1 MPKVNY
7 EESKIRFVN
16 PYNFVPVDLRAK
28 RECIDV
34 TKKREP
40 LLTGYLD
47 CGLICKTPLAI
58 PDTQNAVSED
68 GKHYKYPF
76 YMAGGSVPVIPGS
89 ALRGVIRNV
98 FEALTNSC
106 FGTMQKDTRVTIRSA
121 KAFTPGLLIRET
133 DGWKLYKAKRWLLV
147 TDKKF
152 FDSQELAQSGIL
164 CYRREDLS
172 FHTGQEVTFLA
183 GRADDVYESRGR
195 KIGPYIKKVLKEEE
209 KGKISGDVRSG
220 FFCQGE
226 IAPKRHFESVFEKG
240 RKLEIKVTE
249 QDFERLE
256 STLAIYRNKS
266 INQKYQDPS
275 ETAKTNNSK
284 ENHTGYPDYENAKKK
299 GVIPVYFDEKETEK
313 GKLYLTMAALG
324 RKAFQRSLNDAAG
337 KRSHQECTKR
347 SSLCPACALF
357 GTVGEE
363 NLGSR
368 VRFTDAECTNFDG
381 NSMTENVTFAELSS
395 PKISY
400 TPFYLRPAN
409 GKKAE
414 DYKEIDYK
422 PGYDSRELEI
432 RGRKFYWH
440 HKPDS
445 SSAKNIERNERNA
458 TFDVL
463 NENAEFNFRI
473 YFDGI
478 TDGQLA
484 MLEEAVHLNDNE
496 PDGDKCHKIGHG
508 KPLGYGSVKI
518 FIKECTLRQF
528 DTEQG
533 WGEAERKVSCPVKAH
548 TCGDKTY
555 EALMKISDF
564 CAAEKFGE
572 ARVEYPGVIA
582 GDGYASRKKKSEDN
596 DLAAHRWF
604 SWNFR
609 LGSRNPKVILSEIK
623 DEKGELVK
631 VQAVSENGRPGRP
644 GVTSGNSSFAGQAGN
659 PADKLYTAFV
669 LSGGR
674 PARNSNFLE
683 YDIRIEG
690 DPVFVGKDCTMTA
703 HKSIRIGVGQ
713 EVVVTL
719 YKYRMFNYKGFK

>member
-1 MPKVNY
+1 M
-7 EESKIRFVN
+7 SKLNWKKSTIRFVN
-16 PYNFVPVDLRAK
+16 PYNFVPVDLRVK
-28 RECIDV
+28 KEYTDV
-34 TKKREP
+34 TQKREP
-40 LLTGYLD
+40 LFTGYLD

-68 GKHYKYPF
+68 GKHYRYPF

-98 FEALTNSC
+98 FETLTNSC
-106 FGTMQKDTRVTIRSA
+106 FGTMRKDTRVTIRSA

-152 FDSQELAQSGIL
+152 FDSQGLAKEGIV
-164 CYRREDLS
+164 CYRREDLP

-183 GRADDVYESRGR
+183 GRADDVCESHGR
-195 KIGPYIKKVLKEEE
+195 KIIRKVLKEGE
-209 KGKISGDVRSG
+209 KGKISEDVRSG

-226 IAPKRHFESVFEKG
+226 SIPQRHFESVFEKEE
-240 RKLEIKVTE
+240 KIEIEVTD

-256 STLAIYRNKS
+256 STLAVYRNKS

-275 ETAKTNNSK
+275 ETVKEDNSK
-284 ENHTGYPDYENAKKK
+284 ADHTGYPDYEDAKKK
-299 GVIPVYFDEKETEK
+299 GVIPVYFDEEEVRE

-368 VRFTDAECTNFDG
+368 VRFTDAKCTNFG
-381 NSMTENVTFAELSS
+381 ENSMTENVTFAELSS

-409 GKKAE
+409 GKKVE
-414 DYKEIDYK
+414 DYKKIDYK

-440 HKPDS
+440 HRPDI

-478 TDGQLA
+478 TNDQLA

-496 PDGDKCHKIGHG
+496 PDGNKCHKIGHG

-518 FIKECTLRQF
+518 FIKECTLRHF

-533 WGEAERKVSCPVKAH
+533 WRETERKISCPVKAH
-548 TCGDKTY
+548 VCGDKTY
-555 EALMKISDF
+555 EALMEISDF
-564 CAAEKFGE
+564 CTAEKFGE
-572 ARVEYPGVIA
+572 AKVEYPEVIA
-582 GDGYASRKKKSEDN
+582 GNGYVSWKKKSEDN
-596 DLAAHRWF
+596 NLAAHRWF
-604 SWNFR
+604 SWNFK
-609 LGSRNPKVILSEIK
+609 LGNRTPKVILPEIK
-623 DEKGELVK
+623 DEKGNLMKIQV
-631 VQAVSENGRPGRP
+631 VSGDGMPGRSSEA
-644 GVTSGNSSFAGQAGN
+644 SGNSFFAGQTGN
-659 PADKLYTAFV
+659 SKDKLYTAFV

-674 PARNSNFLE
+674 PARNSYFLE
-683 YDIRIEG
+683 YDIQIEG
-690 DPVFVGKDCTMTA
+690 DPAFVGKDCTMTA
-703 HKSIRIGVGQ
+703 HKNIRIKAGQ